1 MIRREIHRVVL
12 LIKKLG
18 GGGLSGV
25 QIYTFQV
32 ITKSSVIY
40 HFHWY
45 YFLNFVSK
53 IICIKSSSM
62 QWSKAWL
69 YLRHTI
75 RSPNFRYFSIKRL
88 ILVYLHLSHLMP
100 KNSWYITRLLFIFR
114 RYYFRP
120 SLLEKRIC
128 PFLNLPR
135 QLEIHTICN

>member
-18 GGGLSGV
+18 GGRLSGV

-100 KNSWYITRLLFIFR
+100 KNSWYITRLLFYFSPILFSFFFTWKADLPILEFAQAVR
-114 RYYFRP
+114 NTYY
-120 SLLEKRIC
+120 L
-128 PFLNLPR
+128 
-135 QLEIHTICN
+135 